1 MKTYLLDGN
10 DMTTKEAA
18 HDELAAKLGLPA
30 DYGRNLDA
38 LHDCLRGLPAGD
50 IVLEHAPAFA
60 QLGDYAD
67 KVLEVFTI
75 ATLEREDLTFQLL
88 DGDAPVTLDLSLP
101 LADLVAAHPELKDL
115 LAEMGIEDVPA
126 GKTLTEIASE
136 LDVDS
141 SILVFSLEASG
152 YEVAGYVPEEREPVD
167 SVVPDILSGL
177 FADRE
182 YDPRPVDNMIH
193 EARMANE
200 NQSMYARMEEAVRRA
215 EREGRL

>member
-88 DGDAPVTLDLSLP
+88 DGDTPVTLDLALP
-101 LADLVAAHPELKDL
+101 LADLVTAHPELKDL

-126 GKTLTEIASE
+126 GKTLTEIARE

>member
-10 DMTTKEAA
+10 DMTTQEPA
-18 HDELAAKLGLPA
+18 HHELAAKLGLPA

-88 DGDAPVTLDLSLP
+88 DGDAPVTLDLALP

-126 GKTLTEIASE
+126 GKTLTEIARE

-215 EREGRL
+215 KREGRL

>member
-88 DGDAPVTLDLSLP
+88 DGDAPVTLDLALP

-126 GKTLTEIASE
+126 GKTLTEIARE

>member
-88 DGDAPVTLDLSLP
+88 DGDTPVTLDLALP

-126 GKTLTEIASE
+126 GKTLTEIARE

>member
-1 MKTYLLDGN
+1 
-10 DMTTKEAA
+10 
-18 HDELAAKLGLPA
+18 
-30 DYGRNLDA
+30 
-38 LHDCLRGLPAGD
+38 
-50 IVLEHAPAFA
+50 
-60 QLGDYAD
+60 
-67 KVLEVFTI
+67 
-75 ATLEREDLTFQLL
+75 
-88 DGDAPVTLDLSLP
+88 
-101 LADLVAAHPELKDL
+101 
-115 LAEMGIEDVPA
+115 MGIEDVPA
-126 GKTLTEIASE
+126 GKTLTEIARE

-152 YEVAGYVPEEREPVD
+152 YEVAGYTPEEREPVD

>member
-38 LHDCLRGLPAGD
+38 LRDCLRGLPAGD

-88 DGDAPVTLDLSLP
+88 DGDTPVTLDLALP
-101 LADLVAAHPELKDL
+101 LADLVTAHPELKDL

-126 GKTLTEIASE
+126 GKTLTEIARE

-152 YEVAGYVPEEREPVD
+152 YEVAGYTPEEREPVD

>member
-1 MKTYLLDGN
+1 MKTYILDGN
-10 DMTTKEAA
+10 AMTTKEAA

-38 LHDCLRGLPAGD
+38 LRDCLRGLPAGD

-126 GKTLTEIASE
+126 GKTLPEIASE

-167 SVVPDILSGL
+167 SIMPDILSGL
-177 FADRE
+177 FTDRE